1 MIDASAGGALMKKTT
16 DQAYEILEDAAT
28 NTNQWPREK
37 ATPVNTVGGTDNAV
51 PNNLVNHVAQLTK
64 QLNRQQGTANAI
76 QTNPWELCEFCGG
89 QHSSVEC
96 QSGNPTVE
104 QAQYVL
110 RFNQNQ
116 TQQQGPYGG
125 NNYQNQNQ
133 GQGWR
138 NNQNQ
143 NSQTNQGYG
152 WRNNQNNMP
161 SNRANETPSEKKL
174 DLEQAL
180 AQMLTSHS
188 AFMNETKANM
198 QQQATQLNN
207 QAAQLRS
214 LEAQLGQMANLLTER
229 QPGSLPSNS
238 EVNPRRDGNEH
249 VKAVTLRSGKE
260 LESQLQPPVVE
271 QLETEEITQP
281 ERKDDAEKEQPQEK
295 QSSETSVE
303 TKASIPVPYPQRLKK
318 HKLDKQFTKFM
329 DVFKKLHINIPFSDA
344 LEQMPSYVKFMKD
357 ILSQKRRLADFET
370 MNLTEE
376 CSAILQRKLPQKL
389 KDPGSFTIS
398 CTIGNAIFERALCDL
413 GARINL
419 MPLSIFM
426 RFGLG
431 EARPTTVTLQ
441 LADRS
446 LKHPRGIIEDVLVKV
461 DKFIFPTDFIVL
473 DMEEDKEIPIILGRP
488 FLATG
493 RAMIDVQRGEL
504 KLRVQEEEVKF
515 IVFEA
520 VRHPAESDTCF
531 MADIVEAIVSSQSG
545 LTDPLETSLVE
556 NASENLSDEAE
567 EYVKWMDSFGHNRR
581 KYFESLGEGAKP
593 PVPSI
598 EHPPKMEQK
607 PLPSHLKYAYLG
619 VESTLPVIIS
629 SSLTAMEEEKLLRVL
644 RDHKQALGWS
654 LANLKGI
661 RPSMC
666 MHRILLEDD
675 HKPLVEAQR
684 RLNPTMK
691 EVVRKEVLKWLDTG
705 VIYPISDS
713 AWVSPVQVVPK
724 KGGTTV
730 IKTENNI
737 LLPSRT
743 VTGSRICIDYRKLN
757 KATRKDHFPLPF
769 LDQMLDRLAGYEYY
783 CFLDGYS
790 GYNQIAI
797 APEDQEKT
805 TFTCPY
811 GTFAFRRM
819 PFGLCNAPGTFQRC
833 MMAIF
838 SDMVEKTIEIF
849 MDDFSVMGNSF
860 DNCLKNL
867 RAVLARCEETNLV
880 LNWEKCHFMVQ
891 EGIVL
896 GHRISARGI
905 EVDKAKIEAIEKLP
919 PPSSVKGIRSFLGH
933 AGFYRR
939 FIKDF
944 SQIAKPLSNLL
955 VQGIPFEFDS
965 QCLHAF
971 TVLKDKLISAPI
983 VVAPNWSF
991 PFELMCDASDYAI
1004 GAVLGQ
1010 KREKIFHVI
1019 YYASRTL
1026 NDAQLNYATT
1036 EKELLAIVF
1045 AFEKFRPYLIGNKVV
1060 VHTDHSAIK
1069 YLMTKKDAKPRL
1081 IRWVLLL
1088 QEFDVEIKD
1097 KKGTENLVADYLSRL
1112 DGARDDVPVN
1122 DEFPDEKLFANEDK
1136 REVPWFADYV
1146 NYLVAKVIPPEFN
1159 YQKKKRFFAH
1169 LKHYYWEEPILY
1181 RHCADQVIRRC
1192 VPEDEMHSILNHC
1205 HTLPCGGHFGGQR
1218 TAAKVLQSG
1227 FYWPSLFKDAH
1238 QFVSTC
1244 DKCQRMG
1251 NISRK
1256 DEPPMHPIL
1265 EVELFDLWGIDFM
1278 GPFPASYNNLY
1289 ILLAVDYVS
1298 KWVEAI
1304 PTRTNDAKVVAQF
1317 LRSNIFSRFGT
1328 PRALITDNG
1337 THFCN
1342 KVIEKVLQKYGV
1354 RHRTSLAYHPNQTG
1368 KQRYPT
1374 EKSSTFSKR
1383 QSTAPGR
1390 IGLKR

>member
-1 MIDASAGGALMKKTT
+1 M
-16 DQAYEILEDAAT
+16 
-28 NTNQWPREK
+28 
-37 ATPVNTVGGTDNAV
+37 GGTDNEV
-51 PNNLVNHVAQLTK
+51 LNNLVNHLAQLTK
-64 QLNRQQGTANAI
+64 QLNRQQGTTNAI
-76 QTNPWELCEFCGG
+76 QTNPWELCECYGG
-89 QHSSVEC
+89 QHNSTEC

-104 QAQYVL
+104 QAQYVS

-116 TQQQGPYGG
+116 SQQQGPYGG
-125 NNYQNQNQ
+125 NSYQNQNQ

-143 NSQTNQGYG
+143 NSQNNQGYG

-161 SNRANETPSEKKL
+161 SNRASDPPPEKKV

-214 LEAQLGQMANLLTER
+214 LEVQMGQMANLLTER

-238 EVNPRRDGNEH
+238 EVNLRRDGNEH
-249 VKAVTLRSGKE
+249 VKAVMLRSGKE
-260 LESQLQPPVVE
+260 LEIQSQTPVVE
-271 QLETEEITQP
+271 QLETEKVIQP
-281 ERKDDAEKEQPQEK
+281 EQKDDADKEQPQEK
-295 QSSETSVE
+295 QSVE
-303 TKASIPVPYPQRLKK
+303 NSNEAKASLPVPYPQRLKK

-329 DVFKKLHINIPFSDA
+329 DVFKNLHINIPFADA

-370 MNLTEE
+370 VNLTEE
-376 CSAILQRKLPQKL
+376 CSAILQRKLPHKL
-389 KDPGSFTIS
+389 KDPGSFTIP

-413 GARINL
+413 GASINL
-419 MPLSIFM
+419 MPLSIFK
-426 RFGLG
+426 RLGLG

-461 DKFIFPTDFIVL
+461 DKFIFPADFIVL

-488 FLATG
+488 FLETG

-504 KLRVQEEEVKF
+504 KLRVQEDEVKF
-515 IVFEA
+515 NVFEA

-531 MADIVEAIVSSQSG
+531 MTEIVEAIVSSRSG

-556 NASENLSDEAE
+556 NESENLSEEAE

-581 KYFESLGEGAKP
+581 KYFESLGEGAKT
-593 PVPSI
+593 PVPSV
-598 EHPPKMEQK
+598 EQPPKMEQK

-619 VESTLPVIIS
+619 VESTLPVIILA
-629 SSLTAMEEEKLLRVL
+629 SLTALEEEKLLRVL
-644 RDHKQALGWS
+644 REHKHALGWS
-654 LANLKGI
+654 LADLKGI

-666 MHRILLEDD
+666 MHRILLEDG
-675 HKPLVEAQR
+675 HKPSVEAQR

-713 AWVSPVQVVPK
+713 AWVSLVQVVPK

-730 IKTENNI
+730 IRTENNI

-743 VTGSRICIDYRKLN
+743 VTGWRICIDYRKLN
-757 KATRKDHFPLPF
+757 KATRKYHSPLPF
-769 LDQMLDRLAGYEYY
+769 LDQMLDRLASHEYY
-783 CFLDGYS
+783 CFLDGYF

-797 APEDQEKT
+797 ALEDQEKT

-838 SDMVEKTIEIF
+838 SDMVERTIEIF

-860 DNCLKNL
+860 DNCLENL
-867 RAVLARCEETNLV
+867 RIVLARCEETNLV
-880 LNWEKCHFMVQ
+880 LSWEKCHFMVQ

-905 EVDKAKIEAIEKLP
+905 EVDRAKIEAIEKLP

-944 SQIAKPLSNLL
+944 SQIAKLLSNLL

-971 TVLKDKLISAPI
+971 SVLKDKLISAPI
-983 VVAPNWSF
+983 VVAPDWSF
-991 PFELMCDASDYAI
+991 PFELMCDASDFVI
-1004 GAVLGQ
+1004 GAVLG
-1010 KREKIFHVI
+1010 
-1019 YYASRTL
+1019 
-1026 NDAQLNYATT
+1026 
-1036 EKELLAIVF
+1036 
-1045 AFEKFRPYLIGNKVV
+1045 
-1060 VHTDHSAIK
+1060 
-1069 YLMTKKDAKPRL
+1069 
-1081 IRWVLLL
+1081 
-1088 QEFDVEIKD
+1088 
-1097 KKGTENLVADYLSRL
+1097 
-1112 DGARDDVPVN
+1112 
-1122 DEFPDEKLFANEDK
+1122 
-1136 REVPWFADYV
+1136 
-1146 NYLVAKVIPPEFN
+1146 
-1159 YQKKKRFFAH
+1159 
-1169 LKHYYWEEPILY
+1169 
-1181 RHCADQVIRRC
+1181 
-1192 VPEDEMHSILNHC
+1192 
-1205 HTLPCGGHFGGQR
+1205 
-1218 TAAKVLQSG
+1218 
-1227 FYWPSLFKDAH
+1227 
-1238 QFVSTC
+1238 
-1244 DKCQRMG
+1244 
-1251 NISRK
+1251 
-1256 DEPPMHPIL
+1256 
-1265 EVELFDLWGIDFM
+1265 
-1278 GPFPASYNNLY
+1278 
-1289 ILLAVDYVS
+1289 
-1298 KWVEAI
+1298 
-1304 PTRTNDAKVVAQF
+1304 
-1317 LRSNIFSRFGT
+1317 
-1328 PRALITDNG
+1328 
-1337 THFCN
+1337 
-1342 KVIEKVLQKYGV
+1342 
-1354 RHRTSLAYHPNQTG
+1354 
-1368 KQRYPT
+1368 
-1374 EKSSTFSKR
+1374 
-1383 QSTAPGR
+1383 
-1390 IGLKR
+1390 

>member
-1 MIDASAGGALMKKTT
+1 MK
-16 DQAYEILEDAAT
+16 
-28 NTNQWPREK
+28 
-37 ATPVNTVGGTDNAV
+37 
-51 PNNLVNHVAQLTK
+51 
-64 QLNRQQGTANAI
+64 
-76 QTNPWELCEFCGG
+76 
-89 QHSSVEC
+89 
-96 QSGNPTVE
+96 
-104 QAQYVL
+104 
-110 RFNQNQ
+110 FN
-116 TQQQGPYGG
+116 
-125 NNYQNQNQ
+125 
-133 GQGWR
+133 
-138 NNQNQ
+138 
-143 NSQTNQGYG
+143 
-152 WRNNQNNMP
+152 
-161 SNRANETPSEKKL
+161 
-174 DLEQAL
+174 
-180 AQMLTSHS
+180 
-188 AFMNETKANM
+188 
-198 QQQATQLNN
+198 
-207 QAAQLRS
+207 
-214 LEAQLGQMANLLTER
+214 
-229 QPGSLPSNS
+229 
-238 EVNPRRDGNEH
+238 
-249 VKAVTLRSGKE
+249 
-260 LESQLQPPVVE
+260 
-271 QLETEEITQP
+271 
-281 ERKDDAEKEQPQEK
+281 
-295 QSSETSVE
+295 
-303 TKASIPVPYPQRLKK
+303 
-318 HKLDKQFTKFM
+318 
-329 DVFKKLHINIPFSDA
+329 
-344 LEQMPSYVKFMKD
+344 
-357 ILSQKRRLADFET
+357 
-370 MNLTEE
+370 
-376 CSAILQRKLPQKL
+376 
-389 KDPGSFTIS
+389 
-398 CTIGNAIFERALCDL
+398 
-413 GARINL
+413 
-419 MPLSIFM
+419 
-426 RFGLG
+426 
-431 EARPTTVTLQ
+431 
-441 LADRS
+441 
-446 LKHPRGIIEDVLVKV
+446 
-461 DKFIFPTDFIVL
+461 
-473 DMEEDKEIPIILGRP
+473 
-488 FLATG
+488 
-493 RAMIDVQRGEL
+493 
-504 KLRVQEEEVKF
+504 
-515 IVFEA
+515 VFEA

-531 MADIVEAIVSSQSG
+531 MVDIVEAIVSNQSG

-598 EHPPKMEQK
+598 EQPLKMEQK

-629 SSLTAMEEEKLLRVL
+629 SSLTAIEEEKLLRVL

-654 LANLKGI
+654 LADLKGI

-666 MHRILLEDD
+666 MHRILLEDG
-675 HKPLVEAQR
+675 HKPSVEAQR

-743 VTGSRICIDYRKLN
+743 VTGWRICIDYRKLN

-860 DNCLKNL
+860 DNCLANL

-965 QCLHAF
+965 QCLKAF

-983 VVAPNWSF
+983 VVAPDWSF

-1010 KREKIFHVI
+1010 KREKIFQVI

-1045 AFEKFRPYLIGNKVV
+1045 AFDKFRPYLIGNKVV

-1097 KKGTENLVADYLSRL
+1097 KKGTENLVADHLSRL
-1112 DGARDDVPVN
+1112 EGARDDIPVN
-1122 DEFPDEKLFANEDK
+1122 DEFPDEKLFAIEDK
-1136 REVPWFADYV
+1136 KTVP
-1146 NYLVAKVIPPEFN
+1146 
-1159 YQKKKRFFAH
+1159 
-1169 LKHYYWEEPILY
+1169 
-1181 RHCADQVIRRC
+1181 
-1192 VPEDEMHSILNHC
+1192 
-1205 HTLPCGGHFGGQR
+1205 
-1218 TAAKVLQSG
+1218 
-1227 FYWPSLFKDAH
+1227 
-1238 QFVSTC
+1238 
-1244 DKCQRMG
+1244 
-1251 NISRK
+1251 
-1256 DEPPMHPIL
+1256 
-1265 EVELFDLWGIDFM
+1265 
-1278 GPFPASYNNLY
+1278 
-1289 ILLAVDYVS
+1289 
-1298 KWVEAI
+1298 
-1304 PTRTNDAKVVAQF
+1304 
-1317 LRSNIFSRFGT
+1317 
-1328 PRALITDNG
+1328 
-1337 THFCN
+1337 
-1342 KVIEKVLQKYGV
+1342 
-1354 RHRTSLAYHPNQTG
+1354 
-1368 KQRYPT
+1368 
-1374 EKSSTFSKR
+1374 
-1383 QSTAPGR
+1383 
-1390 IGLKR
+1390 